1 MKPDTH
7 IYRLIAVAKPKVIS
21 GLITVIVTLQNAQGK
36 EKQEKIV
43 FDDMKS
49 AQAFY
54 LEKQRGRI
62 DD

>member
-7 IYRLIAVAKPKVIS
+7 IYRLIAVAKPEVIS
-21 GLITVIVTLQNAQGK
+21 GLITVIITLQNAQGK

-43 FDDMKS
+43 FDNMKS

-54 LEKQRGRI
+54 LEKQRR
-62 DD
+62 

>member
-7 IYRLIAVAKPKVIS
+7 IYRLIAVAKPEVIS
-21 GLITVIVTLQNAQGK
+21 GLITVIITLQNAQGK

-54 LEKQRGRI
+54 LEKQRRVR
-62 DD
+62 

>member
-7 IYRLIAVAKPKVIS
+7 IYRLIAVAKPEVIS

-54 LEKQRGRI
+54 FEKQRRVR
-62 DD
+62 

>member
-7 IYRLIAVAKPKVIS
+7 IYRLIAVAKPEVIS

-54 LEKQRGRI
+54 LEKQRRVR
-62 DD
+62 